1 LIPDSVYVK
10 NEDIEKLERLGTQI
24 VKTSFA
30 QSSCINNQQAL
41 LNLWALFDYKKIAYF
56 TPEILFNKDVDQ
68 LFYQLPNSAILSD
81 TASPSLLLLEPSPDH
96 FEYMVR
102 DYKKSHAIQSQLHN
116 NTNTLLNDEV
126 ESSEF
131 I

>member
-1 LIPDSVYVK
+1 MGYIIFFFFCCTK
-10 NEDIEKLERLGTQI
+10 NNIK
-24 VKTSFA
+24 
-30 QSSCINNQQAL
+30 
-41 LNLWALFDYKKIAYF
+41 Y
-56 TPEILFNKDVDQ
+56 DVDQ